1 MLGLDIDE
9 TSRQLMLRHL
19 ELLAHWNRRLN
30 LTAITQPDV
39 MVVQHLL
46 DSLSVAPWI
55 GGEAV
60 LDIGSGGGLPGL
72 PLAIAMPDRQFTL
85 LDSRGKRIEF
95 LRYVI
100 ANLGIKNVRVA
111 QSRVEDYRP
120 EVKFDTLV
128 CRAFASLADILELT
142 KWLQAPGVHLLAM
155 KARAASDE
163 LHGVKTGRN
172 WQSEMVSLQVPF
184 LDADRRAV
192 IFSFS

>member
-1 MLGLDIDE
+1 MLGLEIDE
-9 TSRQLMLRHL
+9 TARQLMLRHL

-46 DSLSVAPWI
+46 DALSIAPWVE
-55 GGEAV
+55 GEAV

-100 ANLGIKNVRVA
+100 ANLGITNARVVR
-111 QSRVEDYRP
+111 SRVENYRP

-128 CRAFASLADILELT
+128 CRAFAPLAETLQLT
-142 KWLQAPGVHLLAM
+142 KRLQAPGVHLLAM
-155 KARAASDE
+155 KARAASVE
-163 LHGVKTGRN
+163 LHRVKTGRN
-172 WQSEMVSLQVPF
+172 WQTEMVSVQVPF
-184 LDADRRAV
+184 LDADRRVV

>member
-1 MLGLDIDE
+1 MLGLEIDE
-9 TSRQLMLRHL
+9 TARKLMLRHL

-46 DSLSVAPWI
+46 DALSITPWVE
-55 GGEAV
+55 GEAV

-100 ANLGIKNVRVA
+100 ANLGIKNARVVR
-111 QSRVEDYRP
+111 SRVEDYRP

-128 CRAFASLADILELT
+128 CRAFAPLAEILQLT
-142 KWLQAPGVHLLAM
+142 KRLQAPGVHLLAM
-155 KARAASDE
+155 KARAASAE
-163 LHGVKTGRN
+163 LHRVKTGRN
-172 WQSEMVSLQVPF
+172 WQTEMVSVQVPF
-184 LDADRRAV
+184 LDADRRVV